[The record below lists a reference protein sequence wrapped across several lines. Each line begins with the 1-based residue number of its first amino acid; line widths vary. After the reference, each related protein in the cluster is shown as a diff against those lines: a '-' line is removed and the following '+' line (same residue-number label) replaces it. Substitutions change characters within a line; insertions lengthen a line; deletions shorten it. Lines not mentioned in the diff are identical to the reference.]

1 MKLTYVGQKL
11 TVSEYLYLRESVGWK
26 NPCRKQQEKAL
37 EMSLFTL
44 TAYDD
49 GMPVGMGRIIGDGI
63 YDTIAD
69 VIVLPDLAYT
79 EGITDSGDTRV
90 IFVPVPDE
98 TDKDEMVLTFCY
110 YQERKVSK
118 ITERPELSDSIYL
131 RKKVIG
137 NLEKN
142 GYLTKDKVS

>member
-37 EMSLFTL
+37 GMSLFTL

-49 GMPVGMGRIIGDGI
+49 GIPVGMGRIIGDGI

-69 VIVLPDLAYT
+69 VIVLPDYQRNNIGKTIVGKLLQY
-79 EGITDSGDTRV
+79 IRDTLPENGSVSIQLIIRNGEV
-90 IFVPVPDE
+90 
-98 TDKDEMVLTFCY
+98 KSHCY
-110 YQERKVSK
+110 K
-118 ITERPELSDSIYL
+118 
-131 RKKVIG
+131 
-137 NLEKN
+137 
-142 GYLTKDKVS
+142 

>member
-11 TVSEYLYLRESVGWK
+11 TVSEYLYLRESIGWK

-69 VIVLPDLAYT
+69 VIVLPDYQRNNIGKTIVGKLLQYIRDTLPENGSVSIQLIAET
-79 EGITDSGDTRV
+79 GKEGFYEKLGFRSIPNSESGSGMQLIIRNGEV
-90 IFVPVPDE
+90 
-98 TDKDEMVLTFCY
+98 KSHCY
-110 YQERKVSK
+110 K
-118 ITERPELSDSIYL
+118 
-131 RKKVIG
+131 
-137 NLEKN
+137 
-142 GYLTKDKVS
+142 